1 MSENVVV
8 VKDPSSEECVEV
20 PANEDGSLPVSTLES
35 QFPGAT
41 GLKFKNPTTGSHAKS
56 EEEGRVCYKC
66 GGNGHIA
73 VMCPSREGAR
83 DDPTEA
89 TCHLCH
95 GRGHFQSR
103 CPNSVP
109 RNVCFKCGMYG
120 HIGRECGMHGYPG
133 HRSGHRAPGEWTAPY
148 GDPYA
153 RPYAPP
159 TYDKACYVCG
169 ETGHLAAHCP
179 RSTVNGEK
187 LCHVCRKPGHL
198 ARDCTLCRV
207 CLGEG
212 HRSYECPHRGSMPAS
227 DAGSHYSSAPPGG
240 PRSASY
246 QGPPQ
251 GYGYTSSSTGG
262 YSYQY

>member
-120 HIGRECGMHGYPG
+120 HIGRYVISNQCGL
-133 HRSGHRAPGEWTAPY
+133 
-148 GDPYA
+148 
-153 RPYAPP
+153 
-159 TYDKACYVCG
+159 CFFCVCICVSLLRCG
-169 ETGHLAAHCP
+169 
-179 RSTVNGEK
+179 
-187 LCHVCRKPGHL
+187 
-198 ARDCTLCRV
+198 
-207 CLGEG
+207 
-212 HRSYECPHRGSMPAS
+212 
-227 DAGSHYSSAPPGG
+227 
-240 PRSASY
+240 
-246 QGPPQ
+246 
-251 GYGYTSSSTGG
+251 
-262 YSYQY
+262 